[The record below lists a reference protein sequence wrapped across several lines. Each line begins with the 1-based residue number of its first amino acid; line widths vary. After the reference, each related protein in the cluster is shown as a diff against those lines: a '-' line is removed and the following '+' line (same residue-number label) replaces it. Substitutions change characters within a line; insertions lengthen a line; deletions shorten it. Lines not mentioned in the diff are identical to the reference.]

1 MKTICCKKS
10 PSFSQTGRHDR
21 GSVLITT
28 LVFAGAIA
36 ICLAHRTFLADSAV
50 NLAETGIEEA
60 VWSFNKMGNSVL
72 ASDIN
77 AAWDPTIW
85 NRTNTIGD
93 AYMTNTGI
101 GYTSAPTVTISGGG
115 GSGATGVATITTA
128 YFDGGTTSTTR
139 VTNITIT
146 NPGSGYT
153 STPTISL
160 SGGGGSGATAV
171 ARFAATRTLTFNN
184 LDGGATGTVKVWVAG
199 YNGTAVVPTVVAKA
213 SVTFPGGQPIEK
225 IVKVVLGKNAPVQKG
240 LVAFNG
246 INWNGHPLA
255 DSYLS
260 GAAPGVPPFSLYN
273 PATARSNT
281 TVASLNGPQIDLS
294 QGTVDGNVLTGS
306 GVTVVGHGDISGNT
320 IGNFTFP
327 FTMTSAPSAS
337 YTPLG
342 TIPATLPNLGSVTD
356 PVTGVTSIVPTDAAT
371 VIDGKTYYCYSVAG
385 KTIGALTVAAGYNV
399 IIKGTSTNMASGLVL
414 TVSGTKVAT
423 AKIFMDGRQR
433 SSRPLRLICCRVSH
447 KQWAHEFSLRRRIGQ
462 HICYARM
469 GTYLVERDSILDRA
483 CSLRLEAQLLILGCD

>member
-1 MKTICCKKS
+1 
-10 PSFSQTGRHDR
+10 
-21 GSVLITT
+21 
-28 LVFAGAIA
+28 
-36 ICLAHRTFLADSAV
+36 
-50 NLAETGIEEA
+50 
-60 VWSFNKMGNSVL
+60 
-72 ASDIN
+72 
-77 AAWDPTIW
+77 
-85 NRTNTIGD
+85 
-93 AYMTNTGI
+93 
-101 GYTSAPTVTISGGG
+101 
-115 GSGATGVATITTA
+115 
-128 YFDGGTTSTTR
+128 
-139 VTNITIT
+139 
-146 NPGSGYT
+146 
-153 STPTISL
+153 
-160 SGGGGSGATAV
+160 
-171 ARFAATRTLTFNN
+171 
-184 LDGGATGTVKVWVAG
+184 
-199 YNGTAVVPTVVAKA
+199 VVAKA

-423 AKIFMDGRQR
+423 AKIFMDGPITLSGNDKINAVASPNSNWAGSLEVYTTT
-433 SSRPLRLICCRVSH
+433 SSPCT
-447 KQWAHEFSLRRRIGQ
+447 FSGNAKFYGCLTAPNSALVGNGGGSDQVDLCGSFVVGSVTSNGHMNFHYDEGLGSTSATRAWGLTLWKEIQSSTERAL
-462 HICYARM
+462 YASK
-469 GTYLVERDSILDRA
+469 LNF
-483 CSLRLEAQLLILGCD
+483 